1 MHSPAVLGRGL
12 EAHFFAALEDIENR
26 LTCES
31 EWYGLRGVEEVLW
44 GILVD
49 TF

>member
-12 EAHFFAALEDIENR
+12 EALFSAASEDIENR

-44 GILVD
+44 GILEER
-49 TF
+49 F